1 MGDDTLFQQHATS
14 LRMGDLGYTS
24 QAQAD
29 LLICYNQID
38 TYIDTLRDAISTVYP
53 EYQAIPDH
61 HDGERQQ
68 LNTGLLQIENEFY
81 SAIRPKRV
89 ARSGEAPVAALKDRG
104 IQYIEVRSIDLN
116 PFMPLGID
124 ASTIHLLDT
133 FLLACLISDSPMCTE
148 HSRAIDAENGA
159 RVLLQGRDPNLQL
172 LDHGNNELGLEQLA
186 MPIFEELDAA
196 AELLDRADGT
206 TDHQVA
212 VAEAKR
218 LVANPELTP
227 SARLLA
233 EMESEALSHSEV
245 ISRYSKQWDGLHRR
259 TEMTPETRIALAD
272 EAVSSLRRQ
281 RDIEESDSESFDSY
295 LERFYAQYETV

>member
-1 MGDDTLFQQHATS
+1 M
-14 LRMGDLGYTS
+14 
-24 QAQAD
+24 
-29 LLICYNQID
+29 
-38 TYIDTLRDAISTVYP
+38 
-53 EYQAIPDH
+53 
-61 HDGERQQ
+61 
-68 LNTGLLQIENEFY
+68 QIENEFY

-89 ARSGEAPVAALKDRG
+89 TRSGEAPVAALKDRG

-148 HSRAIDAENGA
+148 QSRAIDAENSA

-186 MPIFEELDAA
+186 MPIFEELDVA
-196 AELLDRADGT
+196 AELLDRAKGT
-206 TDHQVA
+206 ADHQQA
-212 VAEAKR
+212 ITEAKR

-227 SARLLA
+227 SAKLLA
-233 EMESEALSHSEV
+233 EMENEALSHSEI
-245 ISRYSKQWDGLHRR
+245 ISRYSKQWDDLHRR

-281 RDIEESDSESFDSY
+281 RDIEESDSEAFDSY
-295 LERFYAQYETV
+295 LKRFYSQYKTV

>member
-1 MGDDTLFQQHATS
+1 M
-14 LRMGDLGYTS
+14 
-24 QAQAD
+24 
-29 LLICYNQID
+29 
-38 TYIDTLRDAISTVYP
+38 
-53 EYQAIPDH
+53 
-61 HDGERQQ
+61 
-68 LNTGLLQIENEFY
+68 
-81 SAIRPKRV
+81 
-89 ARSGEAPVAALKDRG
+89 
-104 IQYIEVRSIDLN
+104 
-116 PFMPLGID
+116 
-124 ASTIHLLDT
+124 
-133 FLLACLISDSPMCTE
+133 
-148 HSRAIDAENGA
+148 
-159 RVLLQGRDPNLQL
+159 LLQGRDPNLLL
-172 LDHGNNELGLEQLA
+172 LDHGNTELKLEQLA

-196 AELLDRADGT
+196 AELLDRANGT